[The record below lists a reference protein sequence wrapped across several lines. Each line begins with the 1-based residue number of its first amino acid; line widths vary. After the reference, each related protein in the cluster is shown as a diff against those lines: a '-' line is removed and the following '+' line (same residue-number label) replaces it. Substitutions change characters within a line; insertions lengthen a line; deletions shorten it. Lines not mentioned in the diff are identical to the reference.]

1 MPTETR
7 TGQGILRLPVARGG
21 DGEGER
27 RRASDEAAFLRGEA
41 LVLVYDAGAEAA
53 ARDRDNRGR
62 RGGQLTVSW
71 AMIAALAV
79 IREMKRVAYR
89 ELHGCLRKRTGGRCT
104 VPCPQLCRRTGSPG
118 IESFRGGM
126 AAGGFE
132 VSLRRRDG
140 GMEVRVRRARRRAER
155 GMTIERRGGMAAVCA
170 GPGRMPEPGAVV
182 DATFLSTGNRS
193 AGRPG
198 KWGHE
203 AGRRDN
209 HRPSACSGT
218 RTNRTVVAVP
228 ADDRT
233 GDGAGADRRG
243 AGGVWVAARQGR
255 QGPDDLRRRRARL
268 APRLWGGAQRR
279 VPPVRADQGD
289 RLRPLQRDGG
299 VGRGVRVAARRDPR
313 PARRANLDGLTAEE
327 KSAHREDW
335 KAEVGYST
343 RSRSEYVFSSFK
355 RTLGGHVAARKWE
368 NVVMEVARKVA
379 IHNAVLEAARGAR
392 RAGGAGGEAG

>member
-7 TGQGILRLPVARGG
+7 IDQGILRLPVARGG
-21 DGEGER
+21 DGERER

-79 IREMKRVAYR
+79 IREVKRVSYR
-89 ELHGCLRKRTGGRCT
+89 ELHGYLRKCTGGRCT
-104 VPCPQLCRRTGSPG
+104 MSYSQLCRRINSLG
-118 IESFRGGM
+118 IESFCGGM
-126 AAGGFE
+126 LAGGFE
-132 VSLRRRDG
+132 VSLRRRGG
-140 GMEVRVRRARRRAER
+140 GMEVRVRRARRRADL
-155 GMTIERRGGMAAVCA
+155 GMTIERRGGMAVICA

-193 AGRPG
+193 AGRLE
-198 KWGHE
+198 KWRHE
-203 AGRRDN
+203 AGRRGN
-209 HRPSACSGT
+209 HKLTACSGT
-218 RTNRTVVAVP
+218 RTNRIMVAVLT
-228 ADDRT
+228 DDRT
-233 GDGAGADRRG
+233 GDGAALEPVIEALEGSGSLRGKGGKAPPTCADGAHGWRPDFG
-243 AGGVWVAARQGR
+243 AARSAGYRLFAPIKVTDSGR
-255 QGPDDLRRRRARL
+255 SNGTEGWGEESAWQLAGIRGPRA
-268 APRLWGGAQRR
+268 
-279 VPPVRADQGD
+279 
-289 RLRPLQRDGG
+289 
-299 VGRGVRVAARRDPR
+299 
-313 PARRANLDGLTAEE
+313 ARRANLDGLTAEE

-355 RTLGGHVAARKWE
+355 RTFGGHVAARKWE

-392 RAGGAGGEAG
+392 R

>member
-1 MPTETR
+1 MP
-7 TGQGILRLPVARGG
+7 Q
-21 DGEGER
+21 
-27 RRASDEAAFLRGEA
+27 EAHR
-41 LVLVYDAGAEAA
+41 
-53 ARDRDNRGR
+53 
-62 RGGQLTVSW
+62 
-71 AMIAALAV
+71 
-79 IREMKRVAYR
+79 R

-104 VPCPQLCRRTGSPG
+104 VPCPQLCRRTSSPG

-126 AAGGFE
+126 LAGGFE
-132 VSLRRRDG
+132 VSLRRRGG
-140 GMEVRVRRARRRAER
+140 GMEAGVRRARRRADR

-268 APRLWGGAQRR
+268 APRLWGGAQSR

-299 VGRGVRVAARRDPR
+299 AGRGVRVAARRDPR

-343 RSRSEYVFSSFK
+343 RSRSEYVFSSSR